1 MSETTF
7 DPKDMK
13 AIIAEARHRGAC
25 ALVHDGMT
33 LPELSA
39 LLLSPQGREW
49 ATAND
54 WPTARA
60 LETIPYADLMYC
72 RIYPDLAGTADSLG
86 HDWVLIGK
94 GTKAIVKIHGTEAL
108 HHIVALDGAHVR
120 VEASDHAVASIDL
133 SASATA
139 EIINEDHTAIISCHS
154 KVK

>member
-1 MSETTF
+1 M
-7 DPKDMK
+7 DMK
-13 AIIAEARHRGAC
+13 AIIEEARRRGAC
-25 ALVHDGMT
+25 HLVHDGMT

-54 WPTARA
+54 WPTAAA
-60 LETIPYADLMYC
+60 LEAIPCRDLMAS
-72 RIYPDLAGTADSLG
+72 RIYPDLAGEADSLG
-86 HDWVLIGK
+86 HDWVFIGH
-94 GTKAIVKIHGTEAL
+94 GTKATVRIHGTEAL

-120 VEASDHAVASIDL
+120 VEASGHAVASVDL

-139 EIINEDHTAIISCHS
+139 EIVNEDHTAIISCHS